1 MEKTK
6 QDLTLST
13 LYETIKN
20 IDDENIENL
29 DFKNI
34 YEFTKNNITKK
45 VAENNIEQLKQ
56 MHQRLNEVNV
66 PPESRKNF
74 KKVISYIMNL
84 ITESR
89 CKDLLLNQS
98 CGRIKEYKSLVDK
111 MEEMFQTERN
121 EHNEL
126 RKKHNEELKPEK
138 VSLPGFSLSLTTK
151 QNKFLTNKECNDIAN
166 ELEIDKQKLEERFK
180 RISVPKEYKNKV
192 DRVYLKKAEE
202 GEKNIIM
209 KNGKK

>member
-1 MEKTK
+1 MEKAK

-20 IDDENIENL
+20 VDSESIGNL
-29 DFKNI
+29 DFRQM

-56 MHQRLNEVNV
+56 MHQKLNEVDV

-74 KKVISYIMNL
+74 KRVITYIMNL

-98 CGRIKEYKSLVDK
+98 CGRIKDYKSLVDQ
-111 MEEMFQTERN
+111 MEGMYQTERN

-138 VSLPGFSLSLTTK
+138 ISVPGFSLSLTTK
-151 QNKFLTNKECNDIAN
+151 QAKFLTNKECNDIAN
-166 ELEIDKQKLEERFK
+166 ELEIDKQKLQERFK
-180 RISVPKEYKNKV
+180 RMSVPKDYKNKV
-192 DRVYLKKAEE
+192 DRVYVKKAEE
-202 GEKNIIM
+202 GEKNIIL
-209 KNGKK
+209 KKK

>member
-74 KKVISYIMNL
+74 KKVITYIMNL

-111 MEEMFQTERN
+111 MEEMFQTERD

-151 QNKFLTNKECNDIAN
+151 QNKFLTNKKCNDIAN

>member
-1 MEKTK
+1 MEKTN
-6 QDLTLST
+6 QDSTLST

-29 DFKNI
+29 DFKHI
-34 YEFTKNNITKK
+34 FEFTKNNITKK

-66 PPESRKNF
+66 PPESRKHF
-74 KKVISYIMNL
+74 KKVITYIMNL

-98 CGRIKEYKSLVDK
+98 CGRIKGYASLVDK

-126 RKKHNEELKPEK
+126 RKKYNEELKPAK
-138 VSLPGFSLSLTTK
+138 ISLPGFSLSLTTK
-151 QNKFLTNKECNDIAN
+151 QDKFLTNKECNDIAN
-166 ELEIDKQKLEERFK
+166 DLEIDKQKLDDRFK
-180 RISVPKEYKNKV
+180 RISVPKDYKKKV
-192 DRVYLKKAEE
+192 DRVYVKKAED
-202 GEKNIIM
+202 GEKNIIL
-209 KNGKK
+209 KSSKK